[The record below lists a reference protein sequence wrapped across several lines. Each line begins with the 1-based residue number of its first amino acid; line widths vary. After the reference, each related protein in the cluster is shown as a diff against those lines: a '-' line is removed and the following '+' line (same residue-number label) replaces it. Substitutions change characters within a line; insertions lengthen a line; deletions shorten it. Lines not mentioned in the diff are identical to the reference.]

1 MVGTVYLMTLVL
13 SWWSGGRRAGWS
25 GGCHLDNNVSDG
37 RVPRVQEAISL
48 VGERRT
54 GQDVTEWSGHES
66 QEFMNIEKSLCGDF
80 MRLRGGSGGR
90 WIVRSASEGPENAET
105 GSRVVRWTL
114 RSHCEVRR
122 TPRFQEGTDVS
133 DIRKRCEGEWNS
145 GWLWRRRVRVTID
158 QGRRT
163 GQDGVVRLINWELW
177 TGGRDA

>member
-66 QEFMNIEKSLCGDF
+66 QEFMNIEKRLCGDF
-80 MRLRGGSGGR
+80 MRLPEGQEGAGLSG
-90 WIVRSASEGPENAET
+90 VRQKDPRTLNWVKSD
-105 GSRVVRWTL
+105 RWTL
-114 RSHCEVRR
+114 RSHCEIRR

-133 DIRKRCEGEWNS
+133 DIRKRCEGEGNS
-145 GWLWRRRVRVTID
+145 GWLWRRRMRVTID